1 MNPQGCTF
9 VMSLVPIVPLRWR
22 FVTPRPIVSCLILRI
37 SCLFFPFFLYL
48 SSFFNFFPFYIFTPA
63 FLSPFYVFRFFS
75 FAPSLFFSSSFFFFP
90 FLFFFARPTSLTTG
104 LKVQLRVRRKL
115 QELTTPRS
123 PKIDGVHPDG
133 VVHSPFGRLE
143 RFTEVFDAT
152 PAPLGGILHDQ

>member
-1 MNPQGCTF
+1 
-9 VMSLVPIVPLRWR
+9 MSLVPIVPLRWR

-48 SSFFNFFPFYIFTPA
+48 S
-63 FLSPFYVFRFFS
+63 FFS
-75 FAPSLFFSSSFFFFP
+75 IFSLFTFSHPLFSLPSMFSDFSPSPLPFFCFFFFF
-90 FLFFFARPTSLTTG
+90 FLFFFLFFARPTSLTTG

>member
-1 MNPQGCTF
+1 
-9 VMSLVPIVPLRWR
+9 MSCHLSLSFLSDGVLSHPVP
-22 FVTPRPIVSCLILRI
+22 SCLA
-37 SCLFFPFFLYL
+37 SYSASPAYSFP
-48 SSFFNFFPFYIFTPA
+48 SFYT
-63 FLSPFYVFRFFS
+63 
-75 FAPSLFFSSSFFFFP
+75 SLFFFKIFP
-90 FLFFFARPTSLTTG
+90 FLRFHTRFSLSLLCFQIFLLHPFLFLFLLLFFLSFLFFFFARPTSLTTG

>member
-1 MNPQGCTF
+1 
-9 VMSLVPIVPLRWR
+9 MSLVPIVPLRWR

-48 SSFFNFFPFYIFTPA
+48 SFFFNFFPFYIFTPA

-75 FAPSLFFSSSFFFFP
+75 FTPSFFS
-90 FLFFFARPTSLTTG
+90 LFFFACPTSLTTG